1 MSYKKLLT
9 PGFIEHAKRA
19 AGSSFKYLPV
29 LSIIP
34 FIVALSACTSQ
45 VNISSNNEKLVS
57 EDVTKGI
64 KTVLFPD
71 DDPSVADG
79 KVVYEKMKCAE
90 CHSATG
96 APVAGKATVD
106 LSNKEYARKQKPVDQ
121 YMFAAF
127 GKEGLTHPTASKDA
141 LTKRETWDLVWYV
154 RSLADPTYEMAL
166 SEKERGDIDAVF
178 GGNCAVCHGKTGVG
192 DGPLAK
198 PIPGQAN
205 IPLEPLPANFQ
216 TFSRFYDRTDE
227 TLYDHIANG
236 IKWEGMPNFLGKT
249 DKAKNFEFNEENIWK
264 LVKYVRH
271 FHVISEPTIA
281 AQPANTTG
289 QAAPAAP
296 ADSEAPKQT
305 ETK

>member
-1 MSYKKLLT
+1 MSYKYFLTSELIERTRRDASKSYLLLLAT
-9 PGFIEHAKRA
+9 A
-19 AGSSFKYLPV
+19 LP
-29 LSIIP
+29 L
-34 FIVALSACTSQ
+34 IVALSACTTQ
-45 VNISSNNEKLVS
+45 VSVSDSNKKLVS

-64 KTVLFPD
+64 KVVLFPD

-79 KVVYEKMKCAE
+79 KAVYEKMQCAQ

-96 APVAGKATVD
+96 QPVAGKATVD
-106 LSNKEYARKQKPVDQ
+106 LSNKEFARKQKPIDQ

-127 GKEGLTHPTASKDA
+127 GKDGLDHPSSSKDN

-166 SEKERGDIDAVF
+166 NEKERLELDAVF
-178 GGNCAVCHGKTGVG
+178 GANCAVCHGKTGVG

-216 TFSRFYDRTDE
+216 TFSRFYDRSDD

-249 DKAKNFEFNEENIWK
+249 DKTKKFQGKEFAFDQDNIWR
-264 LVKYVRH
+264 LVRYVRH
-271 FHVISEPTIA
+271 FHVISDPTIA
-281 AQPANTTG
+281 ANT
-289 QAAPAAP
+289 
-296 ADSEAPKQT
+296 EAPKT
-305 ETK
+305 SDIK